1 MNLSLHQRRGNTNH
15 LDFIERDAIYRL
27 LRHCEAKLKVCL
39 KSIQLR
45 DVTSP
50 KQSPLIDL
58 AANSAQ
64 GDCFVA
70 LVSQRVENVS
80 KLWIFPTYAS
90 RNDEPKRK
98 FGMTRDVL
106 KTTPVTCEQPYL

>member
-1 MNLSLHQRRGNTNH
+1 MNLSRHQRRGNTNH
-15 LDFIERDAIYRL
+15 LDFIERDTIYRL

-58 AANSAQ
+58 AANSVQ

-80 KLWIFPTYAS
+80 KFWIFPT
-90 RNDEPKRK
+90 RNGEPKQK